1 MLVSY
6 CFNDCVEDSLDSE
19 QFDGI
24 LTEVLERFLMSY
36 PRAPS
41 WKSYCICFGQENH
54 CWYQGV
60 WKADI
65 FVETWGWFKK
75 KKRET

>member
-54 CWYQGV
+54 C
-60 WKADI
+60 
-65 FVETWGWFKK
+65 
-75 KKRET
+75 